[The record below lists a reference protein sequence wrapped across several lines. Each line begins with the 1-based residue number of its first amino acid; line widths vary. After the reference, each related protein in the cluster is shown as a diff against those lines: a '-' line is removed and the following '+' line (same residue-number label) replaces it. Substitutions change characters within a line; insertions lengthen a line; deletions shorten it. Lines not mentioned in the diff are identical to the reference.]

1 MRLTLRTM
9 LAYMDD
15 ILEPSDQQDI
25 GRKIEE
31 SEFANGLLHRIRDV
45 SRRMRLA
52 APKVAGRGM
61 GLDPNTVAEYLDN
74 TLPGE
79 RVPDFE
85 KVCLESDIHLA
96 EVASCHQILTLVL
109 GEAAEVDPALRNRM
123 YNLVARADE
132 GAAREGRSAVA
143 RAGES
148 DGGHRANEPVSL
160 ARPRP
165 EVPDYLRSGSGSR
178 FWPVAI
184 TAILAVCLV
193 AAIIMASGID
203 VLKLA
208 GFGGKGPGDNA
219 PNDRTKNSASKPDQ
233 ALPASSTSTTATN
246 DKTGG
251 TNDKTADR
259 SVEPA
264 GSTDKG
270 PAPADGKS
278 PTNPE
283 KTGAELPAR
292 SGPTEAD
299 SSKGVAAPGNSGL
312 VQPATDRSA
321 PSVPAAADSQRPPVP
336 PPPMPDNGNSSSAP
350 MSPALVTRP
359 DEASEVKPSANA
371 LRPNSEPSNSS
382 PAKAASPNVGPPAP
396 FDSSE
401 QRIGRWLPDQEVLL
415 RMEAGK
421 AEWRRVVPG
430 ATFNSGDK
438 LLVLPTF
445 RPSVTLAAGITLQ
458 LVPETM
464 IEIAGT
470 DHGVPVVRVHFGR
483 MLVMTTGK
491 ADVKVK
497 LALGDSAGTINFDDA
512 EATIGVEVQPYN
524 LPGTDPEKNQ
534 PQRAIALYGIN
545 GEVSWLP
552 NGGNLE
558 KLHAPARLVLAAG
571 PSPQVAEREMPRWIA
586 AEPLGLLDLGASQA
600 LNASLDE
607 KRPITQALLELSG
620 HRRQEY
626 RSLAARSLALID
638 EFEPFDK
645 LLNDKDERALW
656 TTQIESLKAALA
668 RGPSVAAK
676 VRAMFEEQRG
686 KDGTELYRM
695 LWGYS
700 KDDLTVGAANKLVEY
715 LDYDNLDFRVLSF
728 YDLRTLS
735 GKTKEYYPEAT
746 TTNRQAA
753 VRRWRDQLKEGLL
766 GPKAP
771 NAVKPAA
778 VEPAPSKTAPPP
790 PVPGNP

>member
-15 ILEPSDQQDI
+15 ILEPEDHQDI

-123 YNLVARADE
+123 YELMARADE
-132 GAAREGRSAVA
+132 PA
-143 RAGES
+143 AGERRTAAVGAS
-148 DGGHRANEPVSL
+148 AADGGERTNEPVTP

-178 FWPVAI
+178 FWPRAV
-184 TAILAVCLV
+184 TAIVALVLIAV
-193 AAIIMASGID
+193 IIKASGVD
-203 VLKLA
+203 VLQLA
-208 GFGGKGPGDNA
+208 GFGGKGAGDNA
-219 PNDRTKNSASKPDQ
+219 QTDHPKPSAGQTAPTTSTSASG
-233 ALPASSTSTTATN
+233 TN
-246 DKTGG
+246 DKTGDHG
-251 TNDKTADR
+251 A
-259 SVEPA
+259 EPA
-264 GSTDKG
+264 STDKG
-270 PAPADGKS
+270 PS
-278 PTNPE
+278 PTDTKTPTTIE
-283 KTGAELPAR
+283 KTGGELTAKPA
-292 SGPTEAD
+292 PTESDA
-299 SSKGVAAPGNSGL
+299 SKGAAASGKSGL
-312 VQPATDRSA
+312 VQPGTESPATAAPATLDSKRS
-321 PSVPAAADSQRPPVP
+321 PVP
-336 PPPMPDNGNSSSAP
+336 PPPMPDTGNSTPAPMPPPLELRPDDASAVKPAVNSAP
-350 MSPALVTRP
+350 Q
-359 DEASEVKPSANA
+359 N
-371 LRPNSEPSNSS
+371 
-382 PAKAASPNVGPPAP
+382 AASPNAASPSSVPSNVGPSSP
-396 FDSSE
+396 FDLGE

-415 RMEAGK
+415 RMENGK
-421 AEWRRVVPG
+421 GEWHRVLPG

-445 RPSVTLAAGITLQ
+445 RPMVTLAAGITLQ
-458 LVPETM
+458 LVPETL
-464 IEIAGT
+464 IEFAGT
-470 DHGVPVVRVHFGR
+470 DHGIPVVRVDYGR
-483 MLVMTTGK
+483 MVVMTTGK
-491 ADVKVK
+491 ADVKIK
-497 LALGDSAGTINFDDA
+497 LALGDSIGTINFDDA
-512 EATIGVEVQPYN
+512 EATVGVEVQPYD

-545 GEVSWLP
+545 GDASWVP
-552 NGGNLE
+552 NGDNLE
-558 KLHAPARLVLAAG
+558 KLHAPGRLVLAAG
-571 PSPQVAEREMPRWIA
+571 PALQVTEREMPRWIA

-607 KRPITQALLELSG
+607 KRPVTQSLLELSG

-656 TTQIESLKAALA
+656 TTQIEGLKAALA

-686 KDGTELYRM
+686 KDGPELYRM
-695 LWGYS
+695 LWGYN
-700 KDDLTVGAANKLVEY
+700 KDDLAAGAAIKLAEY
-715 LDYDNLDFRVLSF
+715 LDYDNLDLRVLSF
-728 YDLRTLS
+728 YNLRTLS
-735 GKTKEYYPEAT
+735 GKTLDYYPEAT
-746 TTNRQAA
+746 TANRQSA
-753 VRRWRDQLKEGLL
+753 VRRWKDRLKEGLL
-766 GPKAP
+766 GPKA
-771 NAVKPAA
+771 APAA
-778 VEPAPSKTAPPP
+778 KAAALDPAPSKTAPPP
-790 PVPGNP
+790 PEPGNP